1 MKQKHF
7 IDLNKGITF
16 LVVFVLIAYYQ
27 RWDNVTAWIYLALH
41 GTYGVLW
48 VMKSR
53 IFPDRQWEQVTGWP
67 YGLVIFFGLALY
79 WLAGWLVVSRDVHAP
94 AWMLAACVSGYSMG
108 VFLHFSADMQKYTA
122 LRLQPNSLIT
132 DGFFFRLRNPN
143 YLGELLIY
151 SSFSALALHW
161 LPWVNLLA
169 WVLMIWLPNMR
180 RKDRSLAR
188 YAGFSAYQERTD
200 LIIPF
205 IY

>member
-16 LVVFVLIAYYQ
+16 LVVLALIASYQ
-27 RWDNVTAWIYLALH
+27 RWENVTAWIYLALH

-48 VMKSR
+48 VLKSR
-53 IFPDRQWEQVTGWP
+53 IFPDKQWEQATGWA
-67 YGLVIFFGLALY
+67 YGLVIFFGLGLY
-79 WLAGWLVVSRDVHAP
+79 WIAGWLVVARDVHAP
-94 AWMLAACVSGYSMG
+94 AWLLAVCISVYTMG
-108 VFLHFSADMQKYTA
+108 VFLHFSSDMQKFTA
-122 LRLQPNSLIT
+122 LQLRPGSLIT
-132 DGFFFRLRNPN
+132 DGFFARLRNPN

-169 WVLMIWLPNMR
+169 WVLVIWVPNMR

-188 YAGFSAYQERTD
+188 YAEFMSYQQRTK
-200 LIIPF
+200 LFIPF
-205 IY
+205 VY